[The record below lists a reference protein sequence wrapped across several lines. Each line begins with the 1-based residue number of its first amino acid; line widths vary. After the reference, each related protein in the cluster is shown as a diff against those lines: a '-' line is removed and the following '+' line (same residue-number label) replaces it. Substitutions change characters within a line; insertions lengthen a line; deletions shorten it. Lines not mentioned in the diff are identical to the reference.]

1 MRNSSILK
9 SRFWIAGTGRR
20 LIHQHGPQVALTAI
34 YLTASPHSHMSG
46 IYYLPPGTAG
56 DELGIGADEFIRIIR
71 ILERERFCQYDR
83 DASVILV
90 LTMLAHQVSRD
101 WKAGDKRIRTIE
113 GHLAALPHSDL
124 IAVFRH
130 RYGMPEGASEG
141 ACHPPCE
148 GASEGAWHAGP
159 NPLPVPKPSPNPP
172 NPGRAGNFPP
182 LDENGLDAGEDR

>member
-20 LIHQHGPQVALTAI
+20 LIHKHGPQVALTAI
-34 YLTASPHSHMSG
+34 YLTSTPHSHMSG

-56 DELGIGADEFIRIIR
+56 DELGIGADEFLRIVA
-71 ILERERFCQYDR
+71 ILDREKFCQYDR
-83 DASVILV
+83 GACVMLV
-90 LTMLAHQVSRD
+90 MTMLAHQVSRD

-113 GHLAALPHSDL
+113 SHLAALPHSDL

-141 ACHPPCE
+141 AWQ
-148 GASEGAWHAGP
+148 GASDGPCHAGP
-159 NPLPVPKPSPNPP
+159 NPLPVPRPYPAPP
-172 NPGRAGNFPP
+172 YPAHPAKFPP
-182 LDENGLDAGEDR
+182 LDANGLDLEGQPA